1 MIRPPDHERVYLQ
14 AVLGAYCSLPGA
26 PERPSRRDRHL
37 ALELCRRGV
46 PLSVV
51 RAALILAAARRT
63 IRSGPAL
70 PQVRTLHYFLPVID
84 EVLEQPL
91 DSEYVAYLTAKLHA
105 FARTKPNPPAEA
117 KQE

>member
-1 MIRPPDHERVYLQ
+1 MISPPDHERVYLE
-14 AVLGAYCSLPGA
+14 AVLGTYCSLPGA
-26 PERPSRRDRHL
+26 PQRPSRRDRHL

-46 PLSVV
+46 PLRVV
-51 RAALILAAARRT
+51 RAALILTTARRT

-91 DSEYVAYLTAKLHA
+91 DSEYLAYLTAKLHA
-105 FARTKPNPPAEA
+105 FARTNPNPPAQT